1 MADAENKQRGGMTGE
16 SLTDSPTEAGAA
28 VPAFGAGGA
37 SMSEAPLPPA
47 PPGPARDYRDLAQ
60 EAANVRAQQAAR
72 AHAARRRRIA
82 ALGIAVAGVVLVIA
96 GAAAT
101 LLLSHVP
108 FGDQEAADGMAATDS
123 SASSDGA
130 STQEPSES
138 GDSADSSEGSVSA
151 VEAVVAADQISAAF
165 SALAS
170 DEGGAFTSFV
180 SEFMEDYDQGINTEV
195 SYTLSDLGIQPEEL
209 ATQLLSGFSCTA
221 ANVDVQGQTAWVSVE
236 VTSKSLADQ
245 ANEFAQAV
253 ESGATDAQDEEAYKA
268 FLKQA
273 YLESFDSVSPRSHS
287 LLVTVARTD
296 DGWTVTDD
304 TMEYILGSVW
314 YTSA

>member
-1 MADAENKQRGGMTGE
+1 MADAENKQRGGTTGE
-16 SLTDSPTEAGAA
+16 SLTDSLAEAGAA
-28 VPAFGAGGA
+28 APAFGAGGA
-37 SMSEAPLPPA
+37 SVSEAPLPPA

-123 SASSDGA
+123 SASSDNA

-170 DEGGAFTSFV
+170 DEGGAFTNFV

>member
-16 SLTDSPTEAGAA
+16 SLTDSSTEAGAA

-60 EAANVRAQQAAR
+60 EAANVRAQQVAR

-123 SASSDGA
+123 SASSDNA
-130 STQEPSES
+130 STREPSES

-170 DEGGAFTSFV
+170 DEGGAFTNFV

-253 ESGATDAQDEEAYKA
+253 ESGATDVQDEEAYKA